1 MDVMDRIISIIYK
14 TIDETN
20 EFLAPEKQL
29 EKSPD
34 IILFGQSGHL
44 DSMGLVNFII
54 TLEEMLKEEFSINIV
69 LADERAMSQ
78 KNSPFR
84 TVSSF
89 ADYILILLE
98 ESKNG

>member
-1 MDVMDRIISIIYK
+1 MEVKEKILKTIYK

-20 EFLAPEKQL
+20 EVLAPEKQL
-29 EKSPD
+29 DKSPD
-34 IILFGQSGHL
+34 TILFGQSGHL

-54 TLEEMLKEEFSINIV
+54 TLEELIKEEFGVNIV

-84 TVSSF
+84 TVGSF
-89 ADYILILLE
+89 ADYIFALLK
-98 ESKNG
+98 ESNNG